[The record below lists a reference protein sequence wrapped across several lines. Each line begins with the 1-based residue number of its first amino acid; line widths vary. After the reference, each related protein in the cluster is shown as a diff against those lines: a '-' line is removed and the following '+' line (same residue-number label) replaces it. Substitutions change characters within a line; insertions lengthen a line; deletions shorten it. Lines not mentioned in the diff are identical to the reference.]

1 MFYDEEEEVRVIE
14 SLDGSELWTEKSVG
28 YVVGDTEGT
37 VYLNHRDPDQQET
50 AEAFSPVEAMGLAI
64 ELMRA
69 AGVHEAVLG
78 RLEDRLKWKQIGE
91 LIDEF
96 SSDEICELE
105 DVAEELF
112 DVIDIFAETL
122 SLDDVREV
130 IRVYKEREELND
142 VG

>member
-1 MFYDEEEEVRVIE
+1 MLYDEDGDRVIE
-14 SLDGSELWTEKSVG
+14 SLDGSEMWTSKNLGIGVG
-28 YVVGDTEGT
+28 PAGT
-37 VYLNHRDPDQQET
+37 VYLNHWNKEDGQET
-50 AEAFSPVEAMGLAI
+50 AEAMSPVEAMALAI

-69 AGVHEAVLG
+69 AGAHEAVLG

-91 LIDEF
+91 LIGEF

-130 IRVYKEREELND
+130 VRVYKEREN
-142 VG
+142 